1 MISEG
6 SSKQEVN
13 PIYNTSKGVKPTQ
26 INIQGDEELPNTGKT
41 KATHRSEKMSTI
53 LGFGK

>member
-41 KATHRSEKMSTI
+41 KATHLSEKMSTI
-53 LGFGK
+53 WGFGK

>member
-13 PIYNTSKGVKPTQ
+13 PIYNMSKGVKPTQ

-41 KATHRSEKMSTI
+41 KATHLSEKMSTI

>member
-13 PIYNTSKGVKPTQ
+13 PIYNTSKGVEPTQ

-41 KATHRSEKMSTI
+41 KTHLSKKVSTI

>member
-13 PIYNTSKGVKPTQ
+13 PIYKISKGVEPTQ

-41 KATHRSEKMSTI
+41 KATHLSEKMSTV